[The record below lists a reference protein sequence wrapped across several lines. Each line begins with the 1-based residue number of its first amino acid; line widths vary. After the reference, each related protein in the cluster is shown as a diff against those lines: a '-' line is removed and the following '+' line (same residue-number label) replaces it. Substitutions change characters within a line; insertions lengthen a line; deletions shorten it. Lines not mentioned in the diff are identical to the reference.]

1 MRQAILR
8 EDMSCVNW
16 GNRSSKDFPCGYP
29 VPMLPARSGKGKV
42 LRVFSSGRTLPR
54 NHGSVGTAYE
64 AIIREIVC
72 ELQESYDPISA

>member
-29 VPMLPARSGKGKV
+29 VPMEMHALSLGFLAPNSKD
-42 LRVFSSGRTLPR
+42 
-54 NHGSVGTAYE
+54 YE
-64 AIIREIVC
+64 RK
-72 ELQESYDPISA
+72 